1 MQVSFLYFLSNPL
14 FTLLSLLTHPFF
26 LSTVKDSYTVQFITK
41 FIRSMREYENTL
53 PTRIHDEVRAN
64 GDLFIGGFFFPKS
77 IYTKSVPITCDWL
90 HELFCEICKPQD
102 LELVTNLKNSV
113 KVNKQDRNFVVNDVS
128 SETFVIIE
136 DISILEKITAI
147 MDMCR
152 HGMGFGAMRNTENER
167 LGFGL

>member
-1 MQVSFLYFLSNPL
+1 
-14 FTLLSLLTHPFF
+14 
-26 LSTVKDSYTVQFITK
+26 
-41 FIRSMREYENTL
+41 MREYENTL
-53 PTRIHDEVRAN
+53 PSRIHDEVRAN

-113 KVNKQDRNFVVNDVS
+113 KVNKEDRNFVVNDVS

-136 DISILEKITAI
+136 DNAILEKITAI